1 MLFLQFDR
9 RNSRVSKPGVWLVV
23 LAMALVAAATHAA
36 SMSVVVS
43 GDRYTLV
50 KLSSDGR
57 FVTFVDRTG
66 EHPVLRRQRVGEAQA
81 QDVVAWPSAAMNYQV
96 SREGSSFLLF
106 GHGKGGAP
114 SLSYMSVTNPVA
126 RPVEVQGNIAGFGG
140 ASLDDFVVLTQDR
153 SAHLHVL
160 HIAFDSGK
168 VVRTDDLGEV
178 SDVAFDGSGRVKAV
192 RSEQGVWG
200 EMGHVPRQGQ
210 PAPTSASVIS
220 ASADGKDLW
229 FTDADTQG
237 FKVLRRLNVETQQ
250 WSLVSNAKD
259 TDVSWITINPKTG
272 VVDGYAKAEAE
283 PQWVTMPDI
292 TVDVK
297 HLTTL
302 LQGVPYVVSRSA
314 DDRIWLFA
322 LMSSRTPVGYYTY
335 DRSSGR
341 VVHLF
346 WAREFFSDEP
356 MLPSVA
362 RWIRSADG
370 TPIQVLVSPPS
381 PATCHTPQCPF
392 VVKLHGGPHH
402 RDDLT
407 FDPETYW
414 LQSLGY
420 WVVRV
425 NFRGST
431 GFGDAFAHASDHQWG
446 GKVIDDIA
454 GAVDWFVRTFPADK
468 KKGAAM
474 GGSFGGF
481 ASIALA
487 TSHPEAVRCVAS
499 LNGGGDLEAFA
510 TLLPQRQPHMA
521 SDIHEEVGDVQRASD
536 LRDIR
541 QQSPATHVAAAKARF
556 LVEYGEQDTTSVSEE
571 SSRFAQALRQRSKPV
586 MEVVYHDE
594 GHELVNS
601 DNRRYHFQL
610 LSDFLSSCFEGTHL
624 SADEGRPGGVSL
636 NSTSVPDS
644 HRGSP

>member
-1 MLFLQFDR
+1 MLSLRFDGR
-9 RNSRVSKPGVWLVV
+9 TPPATKPVIWLLM
-23 LAMALVAAATHAA
+23 LAMTLIAMVTHAA

-66 EHPVLRRQRVGEAQA
+66 EHPALRRQRVGETQA
-81 QDVVAWPSAAMNYQV
+81 QEVVAWPAGAMNYQV
-96 SREGSSFLLF
+96 SRDGSAFLLF

-114 SLSYMSVTNPVA
+114 SLSYVSVTNPVT
-126 RPVEVQGNIAGFGG
+126 RPVEVKANIAGFGS
-140 ASLDDFVVLTQDR
+140 ASVDDFVVLTQDP

-160 HIAFDSGK
+160 HIAFGSGK
-168 VVRTDDLGEV
+168 VIRTDDLGDV
-178 SDVAFDGSGRVKAV
+178 SDVAFDGTGRVRSV

-200 EMGHVPRQGQ
+200 TMGHAPRQGQ
-210 PAPTSASVIS
+210 PAPASASVVS
-220 ASADGKDLW
+220 ASNDGKDLW
-229 FTDADTQG
+229 FTDVDAKG
-237 FKVLRRLNVETQQ
+237 FKVLRRLNVGTQQ
-250 WSLVSNAKD
+250 WSLASDAKD
-259 TDVSWITINPKTG
+259 ADVSWVTVNPKTG
-272 VVDGYAKAEAE
+272 GVDGYAKAEAE

-292 TVDVK
+292 AADVK
-297 HLTTL
+297 HLTAML
-302 LQGVPYVVSRSA
+302 MGVPYVIARSS

-381 PATCHTPQCPF
+381 PKICHTAQCPF

-431 GFGDAFAHASDHQWG
+431 GFGDAFAHASNREWG
-446 GKVIDDIA
+446 RKVIDDVA
-454 GAVDWFVRTFPADK
+454 GAVDWFVLTFPADK
-468 KKGAAM
+468 TKGAAM

-481 ASIALA
+481 AAMALA
-487 TSHPEAVRCVAS
+487 TSHPDAVRCVAS

-510 TLLPQRQPHMA
+510 TLLPQRQQHMA
-521 SDIHEEVGDVQRASD
+521 SDIHEEVGDVQRTSD

-541 QQSPATHVAAAKARF
+541 QQSPATHIAAAKARF

-571 SSRFAQALRQRSKPV
+571 SSRFAQALRQQGKPV
-586 MEVVYHDE
+586 LEVIYHNE
-594 GHELVNS
+594 GHELTDP

-636 NSTSVPDS
+636 NDASVPDT
-644 HRGSP
+644 HPGSP

>member
-1 MLFLQFDR
+1 MLSLRFDER
-9 RNSRVSKPGVWLVV
+9 TSHAWKPIAWLVM
-23 LAMALVAAATHAA
+23 LAMTLVAAATHAT

-66 EHPVLRRQRVGEAQA
+66 DHPVLRRQRVGEDQA
-81 QDVVAWPSAAMNYQV
+81 QDVMAWPAGAMNYQV
-96 SREGSSFLLF
+96 ARDGSSFLLF
-106 GHGKGGAP
+106 GRGKGGAP
-114 SLSYMSVTNPVA
+114 SLSYVSVTDPEPH
-126 RPVEVQGNIAGFGG
+126 PVEVQGNIAGFGN
-140 ASLDDFVVLTQDR
+140 ASLDDFVVLTQDN

-160 HIAFDSGK
+160 HIAFGSGK
-168 VVRTDDLGEV
+168 MIRADDLGDV
-178 SDVAFDGSGRVKAV
+178 SDVAFDGNGRVRAV

-200 EMGHVPRQGQ
+200 TMGHAPRQGQ
-210 PAPTSASVIS
+210 PAPASASVVG
-220 ASADGKDLW
+220 ASNDGKDLW
-229 FTDADTQG
+229 FTDVDAKG
-237 FKVLRRLNVETQQ
+237 FKILRQLNVETQQ
-250 WSLVSNAKD
+250 WSLASNAKN

-272 VVDGYAKAEAE
+272 GVDGYAKAEAE

-292 TVDVK
+292 AADVK
-297 HLTTL
+297 HLTAML
-302 LQGVPYVVSRSA
+302 MGVPYVIARSA

-335 DRSSGR
+335 DRSSR
-341 VVHLF
+341 RLVHLF

-381 PATCHTPQCPF
+381 PQTCHTPQCPF

-431 GFGDAFAHASDHQWG
+431 GFGDAFAHASNREWG
-446 GKVIDDIA
+446 RKVIGDVA
-454 GAVDWFVRTFPADK
+454 RAVDWFVRSFPADRA
-468 KKGAAM
+468 KGAAM

-481 ASIALA
+481 ASVALA
-487 TSHPEAVRCVAS
+487 TSHPDAVRCVAS

-510 TLLPQRQPHMA
+510 TLLPQRQPPMA
-521 SDIHEEVGDVQRASD
+521 SDIHEEVGDVQRPSD

-541 QQSPATHVAAAKARF
+541 QQSPATHIAAAKARF
-556 LVEYGEQDTTSVSEE
+556 LIEYGEQDTTSVSEE
-571 SSRFAQALRQRSKPV
+571 SSRFAQELRQQGKPV
-586 MEVVYHDE
+586 LEVIYHNE
-594 GHELVNS
+594 GHELTDP

-610 LSDFLSSCFEGTHL
+610 LGDFLSSCFEGTPL
-624 SADEGRPGGVSL
+624 SANERRPASVSVSNTL
-636 NSTSVPDS
+636 VHDS
-644 HRGSP
+644 HPGSL

>member
-1 MLFLQFDR
+1 MLSLRFDER
-9 RNSRVSKPGVWLVV
+9 TFRASKPIVWLLM
-23 LAMALVAAATHAA
+23 LAMVLVAVVTHAT

-50 KLSSDGR
+50 KLSSDGQ

-66 EHPVLRRQRVGEAQA
+66 EHPVLRRQRVGADQA
-81 QDVVAWPSAAMNYQV
+81 QNVVAWPAGAMNYQV
-96 SREGSSFLLF
+96 ARDGSSFLLF

-114 SLSYMSVTNPVA
+114 SLSYVSATDLVTH
-126 RPVEVQGNIAGFGG
+126 PVEVQGSIAGFGG
-140 ASLDDFVVLTQDR
+140 ASVDDFVVLTQDQ

-160 HIAFDSGK
+160 HIAFGSGN
-168 VVRTDDLGEV
+168 VTRTDDLGDV
-178 SDVAFDGSGRVKAV
+178 SDVAFDGSGRVRAV
-192 RSEQGVWG
+192 RSGQGVWG
-200 EMGHVPRQGQ
+200 PIGHASRQGQ
-210 PAPTSASVIS
+210 PAPASASVVS
-220 ASADGKDLW
+220 ASNDGKDLW
-229 FTDADTQG
+229 FTDVDAKG
-237 FKVLRRLNVETQQ
+237 FKVLRRLNVGTQQ
-250 WSLVSNAKD
+250 WSLASNAKD
-259 TDVSWITINPKTG
+259 TDVSWITVNPKTG
-272 VVDGYAKAEAE
+272 GVDGYAKAEAE

-292 TVDVK
+292 AADVK
-297 HLTTL
+297 HLTAML
-302 LQGVPYVVSRSA
+302 MGVPYVIARSS

-322 LMSSRTPVGYYTY
+322 LMSSRIPVGYYTY

-381 PATCHTPQCPF
+381 PQTCHTPQCPF

-425 NFRGST
+425 NFRGSI
-431 GFGDAFAHASDHQWG
+431 GFGDVFAHASNREWG
-446 GKVIDDIA
+446 RKVIEDVA
-454 GAVDWFVRTFPADK
+454 GAVDWFVQTFPADK
-468 KKGAAM
+468 TKGAAM

-481 ASIALA
+481 AAMALA
-487 TSHPEAVRCVAS
+487 TSHPDAVRCVAS

-521 SDIHEEVGDVQRASD
+521 GDIREEVGDVQRAID

-541 QQSPATHVAAAKARF
+541 QQSPAAHIDSAKAHF

-571 SSRFAQALRQRSKPV
+571 SSRFAQALRQQGKPV
-586 MEVVYHDE
+586 LEVIYHNE
-594 GHELVNS
+594 GHELTDPDS
-601 DNRRYHFQL
+601 RRYHFQL
-610 LSDFLSSCFEGTHL
+610 LSDFLSSCFEGTPL
-624 SADEGRPGGVSL
+624 SADQGRPGGVSL
-636 NSTSVPDS
+636 NDTSVPDT
-644 HRGSP
+644 HPGSP

>member
-1 MLFLQFDR
+1 MLSLRFDGR
-9 RNSRVSKPGVWLVV
+9 TSRASKPIVWLLM
-23 LAMALVAAATHAA
+23 LAMVLVAAATHAA

-50 KLSSDGR
+50 KLSSDGQ

-66 EHPVLRRQRVGEAQA
+66 EHPVLRRQRVGETQA
-81 QDVVAWPSAAMNYQV
+81 QEVVAWPAAVMNYQV
-96 SREGSSFLLF
+96 SRDGSAFLLF

-114 SLSYMSVTNPVA
+114 SLSYVSVSDPAA
-126 RPVEVQGNIAGFGG
+126 RPVEVQGNIAGFGS
-140 ASLDDFVVLTQDR
+140 ASVDDFVVLTQDP

-160 HIAFDSGK
+160 HIAFGSGK
-168 VVRTDDLGEV
+168 VIRTDDLGDV
-178 SDVAFDGSGRVKAV
+178 SDVAFDGTGRVRSV
-192 RSEQGVWG
+192 RSERGVWG
-200 EMGHVPRQGQ
+200 TMGHAPRQGQ
-210 PAPTSASVIS
+210 PAPASASVVS
-220 ASADGKDLW
+220 ASNDGKDLW
-229 FTDADTQG
+229 FTDVDAKG
-237 FKVLRRLNVETQQ
+237 FKVLRRLNVGTQQ
-250 WSLVSNAKD
+250 WSLASDAKD
-259 TDVSWITINPKTG
+259 ADVSWVTVNPKTG
-272 VVDGYAKAEAE
+272 GVDGYAKAEAE

-292 TVDVK
+292 AADVK
-297 HLTTL
+297 HLTAML
-302 LQGVPYVVSRSA
+302 MGVPYVIARSS

-381 PATCHTPQCPF
+381 PQTCHTPQCPF

-431 GFGDAFAHASDHQWG
+431 GFGDAFAHASNREWG
-446 GKVIDDIA
+446 RKVIGDVA
-454 GAVDWFVRTFPADK
+454 SAVDWFVRSFPADK
-468 KKGAAM
+468 TKGAAM

-487 TSHPEAVRCVAS
+487 TSHPDAVRCVAS

-510 TLLPQRQPHMA
+510 TLLPQRQPPMA

-541 QQSPATHVAAAKARF
+541 QQSPATHIAAANARF

-571 SSRFAQALRQRSKPV
+571 SSRFAQALRQQGKPV
-586 MEVVYHDE
+586 LEVIYHNE
-594 GHELVNS
+594 GHELTDL

-610 LSDFLSSCFEGTHL
+610 LSDFLSSCFEGTPL

-636 NSTSVPDS
+636 NNTSVPDT
-644 HRGSP
+644 HPGSP